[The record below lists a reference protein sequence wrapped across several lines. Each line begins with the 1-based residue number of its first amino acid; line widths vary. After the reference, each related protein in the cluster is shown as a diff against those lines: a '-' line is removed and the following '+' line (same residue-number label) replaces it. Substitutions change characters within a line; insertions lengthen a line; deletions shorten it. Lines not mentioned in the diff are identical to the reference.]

1 MVSKVA
7 RYNTTIGPSLT
18 VTIQTLPLFDPAHV
32 SSAPERYE
40 YKSFE
45 FSYNPKS
52 TIKQRIAIQGILE
65 KQVDETLSGG
75 VVEVGVQVDVRDENG
90 FVVVG
95 GSFLNTAAAEEH
107 LDVVAS

>member
-1 MVSKVA
+1 MVSKVG
-7 RYNTTIGPSLT
+7 RYTTTSGPSLT
-18 VTIQTLPLFDPAHV
+18 VTIRTLPLFDPANV
-32 SSAPERYE
+32 SSAPERYQ

-52 TIKQRIAIQGILE
+52 TIKQRIAIQDVLE

-75 VVEVGVQVDVRDENG
+75 VAEVGVQVDVKDNSG

-95 GSFLNTAAAEEH
+95 GSFLNTAAAEE
-107 LDVVAS
+107 LLGAVAL